1 MREPPIAGYSL
12 RILWSLARWVE
23 DQKGTKALEEI
34 AEAAGVRASD
44 FDGSTRWVTLEQF
57 ETVLARTLQLAGS
70 EAVFT
75 QACAY
80 RFEESYGAL
89 RHMLWA
95 ISPKQLYESAA
106 KLSELVTTVG
116 KFEIVRSE
124 RSTFHI
130 RYRSPEP
137 ESRLMCLSRQAQ
149 WTVGPTMW
157 GLPAARLE
165 EHGCIAHGDPY
176 CEYRLR
182 WFDGW
187 RILPSVLGFGAGI
200 CAAFALRNV
209 GVGVPIGFALPVVG
223 AALGHVFELRRM
235 HALNMKLGK
244 EMNTVIRE
252 LGQAEAETRSE
263 LAAIH
268 ARQREWMQLV
278 AEQAEERTRK
288 LERIVDGLQGLQKSR
303 VSTLRGFSHDL
314 RNPLFVVR
322 GNTQF
327 LRGRVTSGEES
338 EALRDMEA
346 AAGQIESMVTQL
358 MTVATE
364 ELGLFKLTPKTIDVA
379 PLADTFRRRLR
390 ALIHGRDIRVSVFS
404 TREAPAQIE
413 IDPTVLDRIVDN
425 LLTNAAKYTQKG
437 SIVLEIGGTVG
448 SLEQGNKRF
457 LTLKLSDTGRGIA
470 DEDVAK
476 IFLPRSQ
483 NERPRP
489 NSYGLGLSS
498 VVRLLAQIGGRI
510 EVMSKPGAGTTFWAH
525 LPERAS
531 EENSPNNVD
540 ELEGVASRVVHI
552 RKVVAS

>member
-57 ETVLARTLQLAGS
+57 ETFLSRVAQLAGS
-70 EAVFT
+70 EADFMQVCT
-75 QACAY
+75 Y

-89 RHMLWA
+89 RYMLWA
-95 ISPKQLYESAA
+95 ISPKQLYDSAA

-116 KFEIVRSE
+116 KFEVIRSE

-130 RYRSPEP
+130 RYRSSEP

-149 WTVGPTMW
+149 WTVGPSIW
-157 GLPAARLE
+157 GLPSARLE

-187 RILPSVLGFGAGI
+187 RILPAILGLGVGACG
-200 CAAFALRNV
+200 AFALQHMNV
-209 GVGVPIGFALPVVG
+209 GVSAWVSLPIMG
-223 AALGHVFELRRM
+223 AVLGHAFELRRM
-235 HALNMKLGK
+235 HSNNMKLGK
-244 EMNTVIRE
+244 EMTSALRE
-252 LGQAEAETRSE
+252 LANAEFETRSE

-278 AEQAEERTRK
+278 EEQAEERTRK

-322 GNTQF
+322 GNAQF
-327 LRGRVTSGEES
+327 LRGRVPDGEEA

-346 AAGQIESMVTQL
+346 AAGQIETMVTQL
-358 MTVATE
+358 MSVATG
-364 ELGLFKLTPKTIDVA
+364 ELDLVKFAPKMIDVA

-390 ALIHGRDIRVSVFS
+390 ALVYGRDIRVSVFS

-413 IDPTVLDRIVDN
+413 IDTTILDRIVDN
-425 LLTNAAKYTQKG
+425 LLTNAAKYTQRG
-437 SIVLEIGGTVG
+437 SIVLEVGGTVG
-448 SLEQGNKRF
+448 AMGQGNGRF

-483 NERPRP
+483 NERSLP

-525 LPERAS
+525 LPERSAAS
-531 EENSPNNVD
+531 SSSSVD
-540 ELEGVASRVVHI
+540 ELEGVESRVVHI
-552 RKVVAS
+552 RRIVAS